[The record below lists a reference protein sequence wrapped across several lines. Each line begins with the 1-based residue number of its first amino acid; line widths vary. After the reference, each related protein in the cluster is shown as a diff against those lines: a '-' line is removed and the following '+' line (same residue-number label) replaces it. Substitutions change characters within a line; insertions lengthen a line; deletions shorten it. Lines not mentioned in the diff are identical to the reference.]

1 MIKIGSHCIG
11 QDGRVVELV
20 SEIRKASCMGCA
32 YADSATGF
40 SACLCNQL
48 YPLENRRGSG
58 YPLDCHTNKGIFI
71 EVTHDE

>member
-11 QDGRVVELV
+11 QDGRVVSLV
-20 SEIRKASCMGCA
+20 SEIQKASCRGCT
-32 YADSATGF
+32 YATVSIDGIRYP
-40 SACLCNQL
+40 CNQL